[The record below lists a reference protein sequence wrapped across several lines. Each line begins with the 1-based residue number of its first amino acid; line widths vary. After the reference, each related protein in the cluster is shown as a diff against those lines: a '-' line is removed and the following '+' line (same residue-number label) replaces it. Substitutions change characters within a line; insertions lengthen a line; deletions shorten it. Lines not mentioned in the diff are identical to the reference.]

1 MKICL
6 ISFDYWGY
14 DEKIVAEL
22 NNMNHD
28 AIHIKLSQFQYKYPN
43 FISKIGNFFSKI
55 FLGKNIKK
63 IKTEEF
69 ILNELNKRE
78 KFDQIIVINPERI
91 SEKCLRLIKK
101 NTNKLVAYLYDSI
114 DRYNVKNLIDAA
126 IFDEIYSFDKKDAKQ
141 FNLKFLP
148 NYIHLKKRNISLVPK
163 NKVFSISSIDDR
175 YTTINKFV
183 AYFDANSIK
192 HETIFYDKKRPK
204 KLLES
209 VVYTKNKLNQSQIQD
224 KIENAAIVLDVL
236 RKNQTGIS
244 FRIFDALALEKK
256 IITTNKSIKDFDFY
270 NPNNILIVDKENI
283 TIPIDF
289 LTSKYTKIPENILK
303 NYTLENW
310 IKTIINEK

>member
-1 MKICL
+1 MKIAV

-14 DEKIVAEL
+14 DGKIVEEL
-22 NNMNHD
+22 ITQGHE
-28 AIHIKLSQFQYKYPN
+28 ATHIKLSDFKYRYKNSFEKISN
-43 FISKIGNFFSKI
+43 FISKT
-55 FLGKNIKK
+55 FLGKNVKK
-63 IKTEEF
+63 IKAEDFVLNTLKSSSQF
-69 ILNELNKRE
+69 DYILA
-78 KFDQIIVINPERI
+78 INPERI
-91 SEKCLRLIKK
+91 SKQTHRVIKK
-101 NTNKLVAYLYDSI
+101 HTKQYIAYLYDSLERHNAKSLLH
-114 DRYNVKNLIDAA
+114 D
-126 IFDEIYSFDKKDAKQ
+126 IFDKIYSFDKKDAKQ
-141 FNLKFLP
+141 FNLNFLP
-148 NYIHLKKRNISLVPK
+148 NYIHLKKRNTLLVPK
-163 NKVFSISSIDDR
+163 NKIFSISSIDDR

-204 KLLES
+204 KILES
-209 VVYTKNKLNQSQIQD
+209 VIFTKNKLNQSQIQD
-224 KIENAAIVLDVL
+224 KIENATIVLDVL

-289 LTSKYTKIPENILK
+289 LTSEYTKLPENILK